1 MSNFHMAKE
10 ITGISL
16 VDGYCDDNLDCQLGR
31 MFVFISLPVAVI
43 KYRDNSN

>member
-16 VDGYCDDNLDCQLGR
+16 VDGYCVDNPDCQLGG
-31 MFVFISLPVAVI
+31 MLVFLSLPSAVT
-43 KYRDNSN
+43 KYRDSGN